1 MRIVILQTERLFIF
15 ALLAGGLNQEF
26 FKETSVQSVSL
37 KIYYTLS
44 GVHVSAAKPVMWI
57 EIKFLMV

>member
-44 GVHVSAAKPVMWI
+44 GVHVSAAKPVM
-57 EIKFLMV
+57 